1 MLPARTLG
9 ILFVSASAV
18 AWSTTGLFTRI
29 LPLDG
34 ATLLVWRGA
43 FGALGLI
50 AVIAA
55 FRLDGGLAGFARLGR
70 AGWAYAVLS
79 GAGMICFIAALRL
92 TTVAHVAIIYA
103 AAPLIAAALAWLA
116 MRERPGRSAVIASI
130 IALAG
135 GIYMVGLGDEGDLV
149 GDLLALG
156 MTTAVAGMMVM
167 GRRFPRIP
175 TTQAACASAALSA
188 LAALPFA
195 AALSVTPH
203 ELGILAAFG
212 ITNSALGLTLF
223 LLGSRYLPAIE
234 TALISALDAPLA
246 PLWVWLFFAE
256 SPSQAT
262 MIGGAIVF
270 TAILGH
276 IGQDARKP
284 APPHA

>member
-1 MLPARTLG
+1 MLPPRTRG
-9 ILFVSASAV
+9 ILFVTASAI

-29 LPLDG
+29 LPLDA
-34 ATLLVWRGA
+34 ATMLVWRGA

-50 AVIAA
+50 AVITL
-55 FRLDGGLAGFARLGR
+55 FRLDGGLKGFAKLGA

-79 GAGMICFIAALRL
+79 GAGMICFIASLRL

-103 AAPLIAAALAWLA
+103 AAPLIAAALGWLA
-116 MRERPGRSAVIASI
+116 LRERPSTSAIVASLL
-130 IALAG
+130 ALAG
-135 GIYMVGLGDEGDLV
+135 GIYMAGLGTEGDVL

-167 GRRFPRIP
+167 SRRFPNIP

-188 LAALPFA
+188 LAAIPFA
-195 AALSVTPH
+195 AALTVTPP

-223 LLGSRYLPAIE
+223 LIGSRYLPAIE
-234 TALISALDAPLA
+234 TALISALDAPL
-246 PLWVWLFFAE
+246 WVWLLFAE

-262 MIGGAIVF
+262 LIGGAIVF
-270 TAILGH
+270 AAILGH
-276 IGQDARKP
+276 IAQDARKP
-284 APPHA
+284 TAPQA